1 MTADPV
7 CCLATDTADHAAE
20 LMKQEGVGPIPVIED
35 EDSRKLVG
43 IITDRDLAL
52 KVVAENRSP
61 QSVHV
66 QDVMVSSLVTCAA
79 SDPLDRALEL
89 MQVHQVRRIPV
100 VDEDNCIVGII
111 SQADVAREA
120 GEHETAELVEEV
132 SKPAA
137 DG

>member
-1 MTADPV
+1 MKTCGEAMTADPV

-79 SDPLDRALEL
+79 SIRS
-89 MQVHQVRRIPV
+89 I
-100 VDEDNCIVGII
+100 
-111 SQADVAREA
+111 ARWN
-120 GEHETAELVEEV
+120 
-132 SKPAA
+132 
-137 DG
+137 

>member
-1 MTADPV
+1 V
-7 CCLATDTADHAAE
+7 
-20 LMKQEGVGPIPVIED
+20 
-35 EDSRKLVG
+35 
-43 IITDRDLAL
+43 
-52 KVVAENRSP
+52 RS
-61 QSVHV
+61 V
-66 QDVMVSSLVTCAA
+66 
-79 SDPLDRALEL
+79 DPLDRALEL